1 MLKNHVQT
9 ECSLE
14 SVSRSDVHPALL
26 NKMSSS
32 VKKNAA
38 CDRWVGKPHELID
51 SKCFGH
57 TVLFYSTY
65 LLLTKRSSEEWS
77 SYSKNR

>member
-9 ECSLE
+9 ECSLK
-14 SVSRSDVHPALL
+14 SVSRCDVHPALL

-38 CDRWVGKPHELID
+38 CDRWVGKLNEID

-57 TVLFYSTY
+57 KVRFYSNYLLFY
-65 LLLTKRSSEEWS
+65 LQEF
-77 SYSKNR
+77 